1 MYADVGING
10 VRAQVIHASEKTEEK
25 GFFGIRGGGTR
36 LFLKKNDVIS
46 LRCVTID
53 GKSIDVC
60 RFKVD
65 LAPDP
70 NEVRIWWSKA
80 TTKGC
85 LSFCL
90 TRSLGYCS
98 V

>member
-10 VRAQVIHASEKTEEK
+10 VRAQVIRTSEMTEEK
-25 GFFGIRGGGTR
+25 GFFGLRKGYNR
-36 LFLKKNDVIS
+36 LFLKKDDVIS
-46 LRCVTID
+46 FRCVTID

-90 TRSLGYCS
+90 TRSLGNCS